1 MVITKTRV
9 FFLIAFVA
17 WSYFLFNAYNI
28 YTYSFEYSED
38 KSDVIIVLGTSI
50 KDGAVS
56 SVYKE
61 RINHGIYLYNKGLS
75 EKIIFTGGL
84 GKGQK
89 HTESS
94 VAKKYALSK
103 GIPNQA
109 IITEEKSRST
119 YENFKFTKQLM
130 DSLGYKTALV
140 VSDPHHMKRAM
151 TFANYY
157 QMDCKP
163 SPTKTS
169 EFNSF
174 VPKTMSLVYE
184 TVFYTIGEVVGK
196 INENFV
202 IKQNHFF

>member
-17 WSYFLFNAYNI
+17 WSYFLFNTYTIYN
-28 YTYSFEYSED
+28 YSFEYSED
-38 KSDVIIVLGTSI
+38 KSDAIIVLGTSI
-50 KDGAVS
+50 KNGEVS
-56 SVYKE
+56 SVYRE
-61 RINHGIYLYNKGLS
+61 RINHSIYLYNKGVA

-84 GKGQK
+84 GKGQSE
-89 HTESS
+89 TESS
-94 VAKKYALSK
+94 VAKKYALTK
-103 GIPNQA
+103 GIPNKA
-109 IITEEKSRST
+109 IITEEKSIST
-119 YENFKFTKQLM
+119 YENFKFTKLLM

-157 QMDCKP
+157 KMDCKP

-174 VPKTMSLVYE
+174 IPITMSLAYE
-184 TVFYTIGEVVGK
+184 TVFYTIGE
-196 INENFV
+196 IAENF
-202 IKQNHFF
+202 N